1 MKMAWYFVQTL
12 MGCIGSVGFAVLFNI
27 RGRKLLL
34 AAGGGALAW
43 AVYLACTC
51 NGLDIFAGL
60 FFATLAAA
68 LASELL
74 ARAVKAPV
82 IMLLVPML
90 IPLIPGGD
98 LYYMMSFLVRGQY
111 EAFGQYA
118 QRVLT
123 EAGAIALGIICCGV
137 AHEYHRGPACA
148 GAGRQI
154 ERFRVCRSLKKPS
167 VSCMIKGIFR
177 MRYKHA
183 GRENAMKIM
192 AVDYGDARTGLAVCD
207 RTEFLASPI
216 GIIEEKSLAKV
227 AEKNRVR
234 QPRI

>member
-123 EAGAIALGIICCGV
+123 EAGAIALGIICKETV
-137 AHEYHRGPACA
+137 VPLPSAFWLTLMLSPAMT
-148 GAGRQI
+148 
-154 ERFRVCRSLKKPS
+154 L
-167 VSCMIKGIFR
+167 
-177 MRYKHA
+177 
-183 GRENAMKIM
+183 
-192 AVDYGDARTGLAVCD
+192 LAFTVLVMP
-207 RTEFLASPI
+207 LATACS
-216 GIIEEKSLAKV
+216 
-227 AEKNRVR
+227 
-234 QPRI
+234 

>member
-1 MKMAWYFVQTL
+1 M
-12 MGCIGSVGFAVLFNI
+12 
-27 RGRKLLL
+27 
-34 AAGGGALAW
+34 AW
-43 AVYLACTC
+43 AVYLACTW

-123 EAGAIALGIICCGV
+123 EAGAIALGIICV
-137 AHEYHRGPACA
+137 ASLMNIIA
-148 GAGRQI
+148 G
-154 ERFRVCRSLKKPS
+154 L
-167 VSCMIKGIFR
+167 
-177 MRYKHA
+177 
-183 GRENAMKIM
+183 
-192 AVDYGDARTGLAVCD
+192 
-207 RTEFLASPI
+207 
-216 GIIEEKSLAKV
+216 
-227 AEKNRVR
+227 RVR
-234 QPRI
+234 ARGGK

>member
-74 ARAVKAPV
+74 
-82 IMLLVPML
+82 VPML

-98 LYYMMSFLVRGQY
+98 LYYMMSFFVRGQY

-123 EAGAIALGIICCGV
+123 EAGAIALGIICV
-137 AHEYHRGPACA
+137 ASLMNIIA
-148 GAGRQI
+148 G
-154 ERFRVCRSLKKPS
+154 L
-167 VSCMIKGIFR
+167 
-177 MRYKHA
+177 
-183 GRENAMKIM
+183 
-192 AVDYGDARTGLAVCD
+192 
-207 RTEFLASPI
+207 
-216 GIIEEKSLAKV
+216 
-227 AEKNRVR
+227 RVR
-234 QPRI
+234 ARGGK

>member
-1 MKMAWYFVQTL
+1 MVFCTDAYGLHRFGWVCRAIQYPRAQ
-12 MGCIGSVGFAVLFNI
+12 A
-27 RGRKLLL
+27 
-34 AAGGGALAW
+34 AAGRALAW

-123 EAGAIALGIICCGV
+123 EAGAIALGIICV
-137 AHEYHRGPACA
+137 ASLMNIIA
-148 GAGRQI
+148 G
-154 ERFRVCRSLKKPS
+154 L
-167 VSCMIKGIFR
+167 
-177 MRYKHA
+177 
-183 GRENAMKIM
+183 
-192 AVDYGDARTGLAVCD
+192 
-207 RTEFLASPI
+207 
-216 GIIEEKSLAKV
+216 
-227 AEKNRVR
+227 RVR
-234 QPRI
+234 ARGGK